1 MSAILYGNLR
11 AEIISNVGARIQR
24 VSLRQAALT
33 CSTPP
38 IGGAQEAPDA

>member
-11 AEIISNVGARIQR
+11 AEIVSNVGARIQR

-33 CSTPP
+33 CSTPANRGRSGSP
-38 IGGAQEAPDA
+38 